1 MLRVD
6 PATAT
11 GLRERKKAA
20 TRQALHEAA
29 LRLAMA
35 HGLDRVTSEAVADA
49 AGVSRRTFSNYFANK
64 EQALLHGDHAT
75 MRLLVDLVLA
85 RPAGEPAWPALT
97 ASARQL
103 LAHLGDRDPDWVART
118 RLVRRHPSLAAH
130 QVAMYA
136 SVERDLA
143 AAIHAR
149 PPAGDTVTA
158 AVTTAGDAT
167 GMRPRLIAASFLA
180 ALRVAT
186 NTWLDQPAGT
196 SLSELVHEALRTV
209 ATSFHDGPEPALPA
223 DL

>member
-6 PATAT
+6 PATPT
-11 GLRERKKAA
+11 GLRERKKVA

-64 EQALLHGDHAT
+64 EEALLHGDHTT
-75 MRLLVDLVLA
+75 MRLLIDLVLA
-85 RPAGEPAWPALT
+85 RPTEEPAWPALI

-103 LAHLGDRDPDWVART
+103 LAHLGDRDPDWVARI

-136 SVERDLA
+136 SAERDLA
-143 AAIHAR
+143 AVIHAR
-149 PPAGDTVTA
+149 LPAADP
-158 AVTTAGDAT
+158 T
-167 GMRPRLIAASFLA
+167 GMRPRLVAAGFLA

-186 NTWLDQPAGT
+186 DTWLDQPAGT
-196 SLSELVHEALRTV
+196 SLSELVHQALHTV
-209 ATSFHDGPEPALPA
+209 AASFHD
-223 DL
+223 